1 MALKR
6 ILIIALCVCL
16 TLAVAFTISQISRQR
31 MAKKIDELAAENEHL
46 ESARAQ
52 AECDARELRA
62 ALARL
67 NEVLIQAD
75 KDVKV
80 IEEAHDER
88 VDKISEL
95 PGEWRN
101 CLLPDGVCDMFS
113 TYTLPRTGTTTDVPS
128 PPMRAAGDP

>member
-1 MALKR
+1 MALKH
-6 ILIIALCVCL
+6 ILIIPVCVCL
-16 TLAVAFTISQISRQR
+16 FFAVAFTISQISRQR
-31 MAKKIDELAAENEHL
+31 MAKKIDEMAAENERL

-62 ALARL
+62 TLARL

-75 KDVKV
+75 KDVKA

-88 VDKISEL
+88 VDKIDTL
-95 PGEWRN
+95 PSEWRD

-113 TYTLPRTGTTTDVPS
+113 VYTVPRAGTDTDVPT
-128 PPMRAAGDP
+128 PAMRATGSP